1 MVIVFSL
8 LFTLSETQLF
18 LLFLI
23 DCIEIRK
30 ERQREESWP
39 VMQYVPLFNLPS
51 LRLEERRGGRRE
63 KTPSGRVIFIL
74 ESCLENEQVPL
85 TAIATRGY
93 SSVFTFVFTLIT
105 QKLKWAYEQEILFP
119 LQVYICGEENIL
131 FLFYLFCLCMASFW
145 TKKNLRA
152 LCSVACLNRSSSFIL
167 SVYHSSLL

>member
-105 QKLKWAYEQEILFP
+105 QKLKWAYEQEILFF
-119 LQVYICGEENIL
+119 LYRCIYVEKRTFYFFFIYFVCVWSVFGQKKSEGCMFCGLPE
-131 FLFYLFCLCMASFW
+131 
-145 TKKNLRA
+145 
-152 LCSVACLNRSSSFIL
+152 
-167 SVYHSSLL
+167 

>member
-1 MVIVFSL
+1 MIIVFSL

-23 DCIEIRK
+23 DCIETRK

-74 ESCLENEQVPL
+74 KSCLENEQVPL